1 MKTDEA
7 VATPAISPLS
17 PLRMIGGTGTSVVC
31 AADDGVCTVSQPD
44 PE

>member
-1 MKTDEA
+1 MKTDET
-7 VATPAISPLS
+7 VETPAIS

-31 AADDGVCTVSQPD
+31 AADDGVCTVAQPD